1 MDTGRSY
8 SWKEINLII
17 YDSSLSVRS
26 YKQIH
31 SSLLGPSESH
41 LIMTSWK
48 KLMNALFESGLD
60 VYEAIWV
67 QLLFIYKP
75 VNEKETFPDCFTPY
89 PKVKQKTGLS

>member
-1 MDTGRSY
+1 
-8 SWKEINLII
+8 
-17 YDSSLSVRS
+17 
-26 YKQIH
+26 
-31 SSLLGPSESH
+31 
-41 LIMTSWK
+41 MTSWK